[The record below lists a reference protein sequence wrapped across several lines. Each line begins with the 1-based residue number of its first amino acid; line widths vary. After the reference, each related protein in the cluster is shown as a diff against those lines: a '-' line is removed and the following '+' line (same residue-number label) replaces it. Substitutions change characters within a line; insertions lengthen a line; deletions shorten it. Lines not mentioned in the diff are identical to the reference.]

1 MATQEGIRIEENN
14 GKTIKKANYCGHL
27 ISNPINEK
35 TCNILASN
43 TLQVVHNEK
52 MAVGGS
58 TETFCSKACTKNCL
72 KVLQ

>member
-35 TCNILASN
+35 TRNILTN
-43 TLQVVHNEK
+43 ILQVVHTEK
-52 MAVGGS
+52 MAVGGGVEPPRS
-58 TETFCSKACTKNCL
+58 N
-72 KVLQ
+72 